1 MFCRIIRNNVRN
13 DRQLKPELFWGK
25 KMQSLWNDKEA
36 DSFADDPLAMR
47 VYSSRLLGREP
58 SLVLHGG
65 GNTSVKAEVKDL
77 FGDAKPVLY
86 VKGSGW
92 DLATIEA
99 PGFAP
104 VCLETLK
111 RMAELPEL
119 SDPEMVRAQRA
130 AMTDPYAPNPSVE
143 AILHAIIPFKFVD
156 HTHADAV
163 VTLTNTPDGEARVR
177 ALYGDRVLIVPYTMP
192 GFVLARVIWEMTLDI
207 DWSTLD
213 GMVLMNHGVFSFADD
228 ARASYEGMIE
238 LVTMAE
244 KALAS
249 ENAQVA
255 SALIEPGE
263 DESLNLLQLAE
274 LRRAVSQ
281 ARSANGRSA
290 SIVRWNA
297 SPEAVGFANLPNV
310 ADIATRGPLTPDH
323 VIRTKRVPLIF
334 NGDADNAVNIYAE
347 DYRAY
352 FERNE
357 TAGLTCLDV
366 APRWAVWPGRGTLA
380 FDTSVKAADI
390 IADISAHTI
399 AAIQRAECLGGWQA
413 LPEKDI
419 FEVEY
424 WDLEQAKL
432 RKAGKPAPFTGKIAL
447 VTGAASGIGRACAEA
462 LHAQGAAVV
471 ALDIDTSVEAQFTA
485 ADFVGRVCDVTD
497 ISALQA
503 AVNETVRLF
512 GGLDVVVSNAGTFP
526 SNSRIEEMDSEV
538 WERSL
543 RINLSS
549 HEQLLKCCIPYLERG
564 IDPAVV
570 FMASKNVTAP
580 GPGAAAYSVAK
591 AGVTQLARVAAL
603 ELGPKGV
610 RVNVLHPDAV
620 FDTGIWT
627 PEVLESRAKH
637 YGMTVQEYKTK
648 NLLKVEISSR
658 DVAELTC
665 ALAGPLFA
673 KTTGAQVPIDGG
685 NDRVI

>member
-1 MFCRIIRNNVRN
+1 
-13 DRQLKPELFWGK
+13 
-25 KMQSLWNDKEA
+25 MQSLWNEETA
-36 DSFADDPLAMR
+36 ASFAENPLEMR

-65 GNTSVKAEVKDL
+65 GNTSVKAEVANL
-77 FGDAKPVLY
+77 FGEHKPILY

-111 RMAELPEL
+111 RMAELPTL
-119 SDPEMVRAQRA
+119 SDPDMVRAQRA
-130 AMTDPYAPNPSVE
+130 AMSDPYAPNPSVE

-177 ALYGDRVLIVPYTMP
+177 ELYGDRILIVPYTMP
-192 GFVLARVIWEMTLDI
+192 GFVLAKVIRELTRGV
-207 DWSTLD
+207 DWSQLD

-228 ARASYEGMIE
+228 ARASYERMIE

-244 KALAS
+244 DVLTKAGAT
-249 ENAQVA
+249 VA
-255 SALIEPGE
+255 SAPP
-263 DESLNLLQLAE
+263 ESLVSGGAAVLQQLADI
-274 LRRAVSQ
+274 RRAVSR
-281 ARSANGRSA
+281 ARGVPGIICRD
-290 SIVRWNA
+290 A

-323 VIRTKRVPLIF
+323 VIRTKRVPLILDTEPDVAVSVY
-334 NGDADNAVNIYAE
+334 GD
-347 DYRAY
+347 DYRAC
-352 FERNE
+352 FDRN
-357 TAGLTCLDV
+357 ASSGLTCLDP
-366 APRWAVWPGRGTLA
+366 APRWAVWPGQGVLA
-380 FDTSVKAADI
+380 FGTSVKEAAVIGDI
-390 IADISAHTI
+390 TAHTLR
-399 AAIQRAECLGGWQA
+399 AIQRAECLGGWQA
-413 LPEKDI
+413 LHEKDI

-432 RKAGKPAPFTGKIAL
+432 RKAGKSPTFAGKIAL

-462 LHAQGAAVV
+462 LHTQGAAVL
-471 ALDIDTSVEAQFTA
+471 ALDIDPAVEAQFTV
-485 ADFVGRVCDVTD
+485 ADLVGRQCDVTD
-497 ISALQA
+497 IQALQA
-503 AVNETVRLF
+503 AVHETVRRF
-512 GGLDVVVSNAGTFP
+512 GGLDIVVSNAGSFP
-526 SNSRIEEMDSEV
+526 SNSRIDEMDSSV
-538 WERSL
+538 WEHSL
-543 RINLSS
+543 QINLSS
-549 HEQLLKCCIPYLERG
+549 HEQLLQCCIPYLERG

-591 AGVTQLARVAAL
+591 AGLTQLARIAAL
-603 ELGPKGV
+603 ELGPKGI

-620 FDTGIWT
+620 FDTAIWT
-627 PEVLESRAKH
+627 DEVLENRARH
-637 YGMTVQEYKTK
+637 YGMSVQEYKTK
-648 NLLKVEISSR
+648 NLLKVEINSN
-658 DVAELTC
+658 DVAALTC

-673 KTTGAQVPIDGG
+673 KTTGAQIPIDGG

>member
-1 MFCRIIRNNVRN
+1 
-13 DRQLKPELFWGK
+13 
-25 KMQSLWNDKEA
+25 MQSLWNQKEA
-36 DSFADDPLAMR
+36 DSCADDPLAMR
-47 VYSSRLLGREP
+47 VYSSRLLGQEP

-104 VCLETLK
+104 VCLDTLK

-119 SDPEMVRAQRA
+119 SDPQMVHAQRA

-143 AILHAIIPFKFVD
+143 AILHAIIPYTFVD

-177 ALYGDRVLIVPYTMP
+177 ALYGERVLIVPYTMP
-192 GFVLARVIWEMTLDI
+192 GFVLARVIWEMIQDI

-213 GMVLMNHGVFSFADD
+213 GMVLMNHGVFSFADH

-244 KALAS
+244 EALAR

-255 SALIEPGE
+255 SVSL
-263 DESLNLLQLAE
+263 DEARDLSSDLLQLAE

-281 ARSANGRSA
+281 ARSVDGRSTA
-290 SIVRWNA
+290 SSTASITANIVRWNA

-310 ADIATRGPLTPDH
+310 AEIATRGPLTPDH
-323 VIRTKRVPLIF
+323 VIRTKRLPLLF
-334 NGDADNAVNIYAE
+334 NTKDHGDAGTAVNIYAE

-366 APRWAVWPGRGTLA
+366 APRWGVWPGRGTLA

-432 RKAGKPAPFTGKIAL
+432 RKTGKPAPFTGKIAL

-471 ALDIDTSVEAQFTA
+471 ALDIDPSVEEQFTA
-485 ADFVGRVCDVTD
+485 TDFVGRVCDVTD
-497 ISALQA
+497 TSALQA

-526 SNSRIEEMDSEV
+526 SNSRIEEMDSEE

-549 HEQLLKCCIPYLERG
+549 HEQLLKCCIPYLQRG

-603 ELGPKGV
+603 ELGPKGI

-627 PEVLESRAKH
+627 AEVLESRAKH

>member
-1 MFCRIIRNNVRN
+1 
-13 DRQLKPELFWGK
+13 
-25 KMQSLWNDKEA
+25 MQSLWNQDEA
-36 DSFADDPLAMR
+36 SQFSADPLAMR

-58 SLVLHGG
+58 ALVLHGG
-65 GNTSVKAEVKDL
+65 GNTSVKAEVADL

-104 VCLETLK
+104 VCLDTLC
-111 RMAELPEL
+111 RMAELPAL

-143 AILHAIIPFKFVD
+143 AILHAIIPFKYVD
-156 HTHADAV
+156 HTHADAA
-163 VTLTNTPDGEARVR
+163 VTLTNTPDGEARIR
-177 ALYGDRVLIVPYTMP
+177 ALYGERVLVVPYTMP
-192 GFVLARVIWEMTLDI
+192 GFVLAKVIWEMTQDI
-207 DWSTLD
+207 DWSSLD
-213 GMVLMNHGVFSFADD
+213 GMVLMSHGVFSFADD
-228 ARASYEGMIE
+228 ARSSYENMIR
-238 LVTMAE
+238 LVTQAE
-244 KALAS
+244 EALAEEGAS
-249 ENAQVA
+249 VATDTIARDGNA
-255 SALIEPGE
+255 SSDLR
-263 DESLNLLQLAE
+263 QLAA

-281 ARSANGRSA
+281 ARGSAGVA
-290 SIVRWNA
+290 RWNT
-297 SPEAVGFANLPNV
+297 SLEAVGFSGLSNV
-310 ADIATRGPLTPDH
+310 EDIATRGPLTPDH
-323 VIRTKRVPLIF
+323 VIRTKRVPL
-334 NGDADNAVNIYAE
+334 VLRAE
-347 DYRAY
+347 SEAAMSQCCEDYFDDYRAY
-352 FERNE
+352 FDRN
-357 TAGLTCLDV
+357 TSGDLTCLDP

-380 FDTSVKAADI
+380 FGANVKEADI
-390 IADISAHTI
+390 IADISAHTV

-419 FEVEY
+419 FDVEY

-432 RKAGKPAPFTGKIAL
+432 RKAGTPAAFAGKVAL

-462 LHAQGAAVV
+462 LHEKGAAVV
-471 ALDIDTSVEAQFTA
+471 ALDIDPAVETHFA
-485 ADFVGRVCDVTD
+485 ASDFVGWVCDVTD
-497 ISALQA
+497 TESLQA
-503 AVNETVRLF
+503 VVDEAVRLF
-512 GGLDVVVSNAGTFP
+512 GGLDIVVSNAGTFP
-526 SNSRIEEMDSEV
+526 SNSRIEEMDSDV

-549 HEQLLKCCIPYLERG
+549 HEQLLQCCIPYLEHG
-564 IDPAVV
+564 INPAVV
-570 FMASKNVTAP
+570 FMASKNVIAP

-603 ELGPKGV
+603 ELGPKGI

-620 FDTGIWT
+620 FDTAIWT
-627 PEVLESRAKH
+627 QEVLESRAKH

-658 DVAELTC
+658 DVAEMTC

-673 KTTGAQVPIDGG
+673 KTTGAQIPIDGG